1 MVRLNEF
8 VRVYDDVLSK
18 ESCETLIKIFDDN
31 SDKHERL
38 DQKKKPS
45 FTQFNLTANS
55 ADYTDIHNLLIRE
68 TLKYRDDYYEF
79 TGDKN
84 LHIQIV
90 DYSTPTMY
98 VVNKWNESEQSMTQ
112 YEFYSLNKAKDKV
125 LELV

>member
-1 MVRLNEF
+1 M
-8 VRVYDDVLSK
+8 DKSK
-18 ESCETLIKIFDDN
+18 FIFRDTNDETTDN
-31 SDKHERL
+31 
-38 DQKKKPS
+38 
-45 FTQFNLTANS
+45 
-55 ADYTDIHNLLIRE
+55 
-68 TLKYRDDYYEF
+68 YYEF

-112 YEFYSLNKAKDKV
+112 YEFSSLNKAKDKV

>member
-1 MVRLNEF
+1 MDKNKFIFRATN
-8 VRVYDDVLSK
+8 DD
-18 ESCETLIKIFDDN
+18 T
-31 SDKHERL
+31 
-38 DQKKKPS
+38 
-45 FTQFNLTANS
+45 T
-55 ADYTDIHNLLIRE
+55 
-68 TLKYRDDYYEF
+68 DDYYEF

-112 YEFYSLNKAKDKV
+112 YEFYSLNKAKNKV

>member
-1 MVRLNEF
+1 MDKSKFIFRATN
-8 VRVYDDVLSK
+8 DD
-18 ESCETLIKIFDDN
+18 T
-31 SDKHERL
+31 
-38 DQKKKPS
+38 
-45 FTQFNLTANS
+45 T
-55 ADYTDIHNLLIRE
+55 
-68 TLKYRDDYYEF
+68 DDYYEF

>member
-1 MVRLNEF
+1 MDKNKFIFRATN
-8 VRVYDDVLSK
+8 DD
-18 ESCETLIKIFDDN
+18 T
-31 SDKHERL
+31 
-38 DQKKKPS
+38 
-45 FTQFNLTANS
+45 T
-55 ADYTDIHNLLIRE
+55 
-68 TLKYRDDYYEF
+68 DDYYEF

>member
-1 MVRLNEF
+1 M
-8 VRVYDDVLSK
+8 DKSK
-18 ESCETLIKIFDDN
+18 FIFRDTNDETTDN
-31 SDKHERL
+31 
-38 DQKKKPS
+38 
-45 FTQFNLTANS
+45 
-55 ADYTDIHNLLIRE
+55 
-68 TLKYRDDYYEF
+68 YYEF

>member
-1 MVRLNEF
+1 MDKNKF
-8 VRVYDDVLSK
+8 IFMATNDD
-18 ESCETLIKIFDDN
+18 T
-31 SDKHERL
+31 
-38 DQKKKPS
+38 
-45 FTQFNLTANS
+45 T
-55 ADYTDIHNLLIRE
+55 
-68 TLKYRDDYYEF
+68 DDYYEF

>member
-1 MVRLNEF
+1 MGNKGGCIMDKNKF
-8 VRVYDDVLSK
+8 IFMATNDD
-18 ESCETLIKIFDDN
+18 T
-31 SDKHERL
+31 
-38 DQKKKPS
+38 
-45 FTQFNLTANS
+45 T
-55 ADYTDIHNLLIRE
+55 
-68 TLKYRDDYYEF
+68 DDYYEF